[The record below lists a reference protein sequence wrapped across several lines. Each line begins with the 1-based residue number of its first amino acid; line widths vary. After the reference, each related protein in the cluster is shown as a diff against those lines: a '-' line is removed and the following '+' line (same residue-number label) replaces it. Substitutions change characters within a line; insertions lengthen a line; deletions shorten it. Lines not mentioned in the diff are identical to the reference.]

1 MASEFQR
8 QAGNL
13 AVSNRGF
20 EVEVTGGYGVTV
32 YYREQGRE
40 TMIPAERLMYDRIGL
55 FMDFAEFPPGATME
69 DKREIFERVVQA
81 LRYMDI
87 PIGATE
93 VDESSPNWPLPPPPE
108 KKK

>member
-8 QAGNL
+8 RAGNL
-13 AVSNRGF
+13 AVSSRGF

-32 YYREQGRE
+32 YYREQGDE
-40 TMIPAERLMYDRIGL
+40 TKIPAERLMNDRIGL
-55 FMDFAEFPPGATME
+55 FMDWAEFPPSATPE
-69 DKREIFERVVQA
+69 EKHEIFERVVQA

-93 VDESSPNWPLPPPPE
+93 LDESSPNWPLPPPPE
-108 KKK
+108 KRT